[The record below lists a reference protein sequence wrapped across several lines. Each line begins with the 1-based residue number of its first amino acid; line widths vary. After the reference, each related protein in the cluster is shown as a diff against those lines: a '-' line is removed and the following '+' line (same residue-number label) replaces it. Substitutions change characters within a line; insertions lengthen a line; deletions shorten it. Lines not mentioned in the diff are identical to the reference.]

1 MLEIDGLARAFG
13 ALRAVDGVSLALAP
27 GQCHALIGPNG
38 AGKTTLMQM
47 ISGLVRP
54 DAGRVVFEG
63 RDVTLLAPAARARL
77 GLGRSFQVAAV
88 IGALTAGENAALA
101 AQAAEAAP
109 GARPRLSLWRRA
121 GASATLR
128 AAAAAALAEVGLQ
141 DRAGVPAAD
150 LAHGERRLLELA
162 MVLATAPRALVLD
175 EPMAG
180 LGAGE
185 SRTLTALLG
194 RLKARLPL
202 MMVEHD
208 MDAVFALADRVSLMV
223 EGRLVAAGTPAEV
236 RADPAARA
244 AYLGDAA

>member
-101 AQAAEAAP
+101 AQAAEAAR

-128 AAAAAALAEVGLQ
+128 AAAASALAEVGLQ